1 MRVVRHSTA
10 QSFQQQAFHYLLPR
24 EATHNLILGV
34 VSRYADGFPEDA
46 YFSHVEND
54 EGAIVAVAMLTP
66 PNGAVLSAVD
76 DKSAIP
82 VLVEDYAVVYNRL
95 PSASGAVEDAKLF
108 VELWHERTGQPY
120 HLHMQQGIYQL
131 NKVIPVQNVSGEY
144 RVATVN
150 ERELLV
156 DWVLAFAAEA
166 LNENISRDDY
176 GQVVDRKLEN
186 NLTNCLRLWWDNGQP
201 VAMITSTRPTP
212 NGVCVTW
219 VYTPPDLRGRG
230 YASALTAAISQELL
244 DSGKKFCSLYT
255 DMSNPTSNKIYQNIG
270 YELVCHQHFYHFSD
284 PV

>member
-1 MRVVRHSTA
+1 MRVIRHSTP
-10 QSFQQQAFHYLLPR
+10 QSFQQQVVPFLLQR

-34 VSRYADGFPEDA
+34 VSRFADGFPENA
-46 YFSHVEND
+46 YFAHVENEKGD
-54 EGAIVAVAMLTP
+54 VVAVAMLTP
-66 PNGAVLSAVD
+66 PNGAVLSAVV
-76 DKSAIP
+76 DKAAIP
-82 VLVEDYAVVYNRL
+82 LLVEDYAVMYDRL
-95 PSASGAVEDAKLF
+95 PSTLGAIEDTKAF

-144 RVATVN
+144 RIATVN
-150 ERELLV
+150 ERELML
-156 DWVLAFAAEA
+156 DWALAFAAEA
-166 LNENISRDDY
+166 LNENISRDEY
-176 GQVVDRKLEN
+176 GKLIDRKLEN
-186 NLTNCLRLWWDNGQP
+186 NLTNCLRLWWDEGQP

-212 NGVCVTW
+212 HGVTVTM

-244 DSGKKFCSLYT
+244 DSGRKFCFLYT

>member
-1 MRVVRHSTA
+1 MRVVRHSTP
-10 QSFQQQAFHYLLPR
+10 QSFQQKAVPYLLQQ

-34 VSRYADGFPEDA
+34 VSRFADGFPENA
-46 YFSHVEND
+46 YFAHVEND
-54 EGAIVAVAMLTP
+54 NGEVVAAAMLTP
-66 PNGAVLSAVD
+66 PNGAVLSAVT
-76 DKSAIP
+76 DKAAILL
-82 VLVEDYAVVYNRL
+82 LVKDYAAVYDRL
-95 PSASGAVEDAKLF
+95 PSALGAVKGTKLF
-108 VELWHERTGQPY
+108 VELWYERTGQPY
-120 HLHMQQGIYQL
+120 YLRMQQGIYQL
-131 NKVIPVQNVSGEY
+131 TKVIPVQNVSGEY

-166 LNENISRDDY
+166 LNENINREEY
-176 GQVVDRKLEN
+176 GQVIDRKLEN

-219 VYTPPDLRGRG
+219 VYTPPNLRGWG

-244 DSGKKFCSLYT
+244 DSGKKFCFLYT

>member
-1 MRVVRHSTA
+1 MRVVRHSTP
-10 QSFQQQAFHYLLPR
+10 QSFQQQAVLYLLQR

-34 VSRYADGFPEDA
+34 VSRFADGFPENA
-46 YFSHVEND
+46 YFAHVED
-54 EGAIVAVAMLTP
+54 DMGEVVGAAILTP
-66 PNGAVLSAVD
+66 PNGAVLSIVEDIAAV
-76 DKSAIP
+76 P
-82 VLVEDYAVVYNRL
+82 LLVEDYAAVYDRL
-95 PSASGAVEDAKLF
+95 PSASGAIEDTKLF

-120 HLHMQQGIYQL
+120 HLRMQQGIYRL
-131 NKVIPVQNVSGEY
+131 TKVIPVLNVSGEY

-150 ERELLV
+150 ERELIV

-176 GQVVDRKLEN
+176 AAIVDRKLEN
-186 NLTNCLRLWWDNGQP
+186 NVTNCLRLWWDNGEP
-201 VAMITSTRPTP
+201 VSMITSTRPTP

-244 DSGKKFCSLYT
+244 DSGKKFCFLYT

-284 PV
+284 PA

>member
-1 MRVVRHSTA
+1 MRVVRHSTP
-10 QSFQQQAFHYLLPR
+10 QSFQQQAVPFLLQR

-34 VSRYADGFPEDA
+34 VSRFNEGFPENA
-46 YFSHVEND
+46 YFAHVENEKGD
-54 EGAIVAVAMLTP
+54 VVAAAMLTP
-66 PNGAVLSAVD
+66 PNGAVLSAVTD
-76 DKSAIP
+76 MAAIP
-82 VLVEDYAVVYNRL
+82 ALVEDYAAVYDKL
-95 PSASGAVEDAKLF
+95 PSALGAIEDTKAF
-108 VELWHERTGQPY
+108 VELWHERTRQPY

-131 NKVIPVQNVSGEY
+131 TKVNPVKNVSGDY

-150 ERELLV
+150 ERELML
-156 DWVLAFAAEA
+156 DWALDFAFEA
-166 LNENISRDDY
+166 LGEKLDRDEY
-176 GQVVDRKLEN
+176 GKLIDRKLEN
-186 NLTNCLRLWWDNGQP
+186 NLTNCLRLWWDEGQP

-212 NGVCVTW
+212 NGVTVTM

-244 DSGKKFCSLYT
+244 DSGKKLCFLYT

>member
-1 MRVVRHSTA
+1 MRVIRHSTP
-10 QSFQQQAFHYLLPR
+10 QSFQQKAFPYLMQR

-34 VSRYADGFPEDA
+34 VSRFAEGFPENA
-46 YFSHVEND
+46 YFAHVED
-54 EGAIVAVAMLTP
+54 DMGKVVAAAMLTP
-66 PNGAVLSAVD
+66 PNGAILSAVT
-76 DKSAIP
+76 DKAAIS
-82 VLVEDYAVVYNRL
+82 VLVEDYAAVYDRL
-95 PSASGAVEDAKLF
+95 PSALGSIEDTKAF
-108 VELWHERTGQPY
+108 VELWHERTGQSY
-120 HLHMQQGIYQL
+120 TLHMQQAIYQL
-131 NKVIPVQNVSGEY
+131 NKVIPVQNASGEY

-150 ERELLV
+150 ERELML
-156 DWVLAFAAEA
+156 DWALAFAFEA
-166 LNENISRDDY
+166 LGEKLDRDEY
-176 GQVVDRKLEN
+176 GKLIDRKLEN

-212 NGVCVTW
+212 NGVTVTM

-244 DSGKKFCSLYT
+244 DSGKKFCFLYT